1 MAVST
6 YLWHEGGF
14 IPSQP
19 HPGPFDVADSW
30 RMLGDAHSS
39 ALRLHLRRFESVAG
53 PLPAGFVPAMLQ
65 RFAPGDLFPRI
76 SLAAGQLRLD
86 IRPAPPARP
95 VTRLTYAQAPDP
107 RSQPLV
113 KGPDFPALA
122 RYRAEYQDDGAD
134 DTVIVDSSGAMVE
147 TTTGALVAWDGETL
161 VLPTGTALPSITL
174 HQVTRRAA
182 ALGIRTETRPLTLE
196 LATACPLWF
205 LNSLHGISPVT
216 ELHTPS
222 GVIYPPSNPHA
233 TAWQQWWW
241 DSFHKEAA
249 RD

>member
-1 MAVST
+1 MST
-6 YLWHEGGF
+6 YLWHESSF
-14 IPSQP
+14 IPSQA

-134 DTVIVDSSGAMVE
+134 DTVIVDSSGAMLE
-147 TTTGALVAWDGETL
+147 TTTGALVAWEEETL
-161 VLPTGTALPSITL
+161 ILPTGTALPSITL
-174 HQVTRRAA
+174 HQVTQRAA
-182 ALGIRTETRPLTLE
+182 ALGIRTETRPLTPE

-205 LNSLHGISPVT
+205 INSLHGISPVT
-216 ELHTPS
+216 ELYTPT
-222 GVIYPPSNPHA
+222 GIVYPPCNPHTA
-233 TAWQQWWW
+233 TWEQWWW
-241 DSFHKEAA
+241 DSFYKETG

>member
-1 MAVST
+1 MST
-6 YLWHEGGF
+6 YLWHESSF
-14 IPSQP
+14 IPSQAR
-19 HPGPFDVADSW
+19 PGPFDVADSW

-134 DTVIVDSSGAMVE
+134 DTVIVDSSGAMLE
-147 TTTGALVAWDGETL
+147 TTTGALVAWEEETL
-161 VLPTGTALPSITL
+161 ILPTGTALPSITL
-174 HQVTRRAA
+174 HQVTQRAA
-182 ALGIRTETRPLTLE
+182 ALGIRTETRPLTPE

-216 ELHTPS
+216 ELYTPT
-222 GVIYPPSNPHA
+222 GIVYPPCNPHTA
-233 TAWQQWWW
+233 TWEQWWW
-241 DSFHKEAA
+241 DSFYKETG

>member
-1 MAVST
+1 MNT
-6 YLWHEGGF
+6 RLWHEGSF
-14 IPSQP
+14 IPGQP

-30 RMLGDAHSS
+30 RMLGDTYSN
-39 ALRLHLRRFESVAG
+39 ALRLHLQRFESVAG
-53 PLPAGFVPAMLQ
+53 PLPAGFVPAMRQ

-76 SLAAGQLRLD
+76 SLTAGELRLD

-95 VTRLTYAQAPDP
+95 VTRLTYALAPDP

-122 RYRAEYQDDGAD
+122 HYRTKYQVDGTD
-134 DTVIVDSSGAMVE
+134 DTAIVDSSGAMVE

-196 LATACPLWF
+196 LAAECPVWF

-216 ELHTPS
+216 ELHTPT
-222 GVIYPPSNPHA
+222 GIIYPPGNPHTA
-233 TAWQQWWW
+233 TWQQWWW
-241 DSFHKEAA
+241 SCFHKETA

>member
-1 MAVST
+1 MNT
-6 YLWHEGGF
+6 HLWHEGSF
-14 IPSQP
+14 IPGQP

-30 RMLGDAHSS
+30 RMLGDTYSN
-39 ALRLHLRRFESVAG
+39 ALRLHLQRFESVAG
-53 PLPAGFVPAMLQ
+53 PLPAGFVPAMRQ

-76 SLAAGQLRLD
+76 SLTAGELRLD

-95 VTRLTYAQAPDP
+95 VTRLTYALAPDP

-122 RYRAEYQDDGAD
+122 HYRTKYQVDGTD
-134 DTVIVDSSGAMVE
+134 DTAIVDSSGAMVE

-196 LATACPLWF
+196 LATECPLWF

-216 ELHTPS
+216 ELYTPT
-222 GVIYPPSNPHA
+222 GIVYPPCNPHTA
-233 TAWQQWWW
+233 TWQQWWW
-241 DSFHKEAA
+241 SCFHKETA

>member
-1 MAVST
+1 MIT
-6 YLWHEGGF
+6 YLWHTGSF
-14 IPSQP
+14 IPSQT

-30 RMLGDAHSS
+30 RMLGDAYSN
-39 ALRLHLRRFESVAG
+39 ALPLHLRRFESVAG
-53 PLPAGFVPAMLQ
+53 PLPAGFVLAMRQL
-65 RFAPGDLFPRI
+65 FTPGDLFPRI
-76 SLAAGQLRLD
+76 SLTAGELRLD

-95 VTRLTYAQAPDP
+95 VTRLTYALAPDP

-122 RYRAEYQDDGAD
+122 HYRTEYQVDGTD
-134 DTVIVDSSGAMVE
+134 DTAIVDSSGAMVE

-196 LATACPLWF
+196 LAAECPVWF

-216 ELHTPS
+216 ELYTPT
-222 GVIYPPSNPHA
+222 GIIYPPCNPHTA
-233 TAWQQWWW
+233 TWQQWWW
-241 DSFHKEAA
+241 DSFYKETG

>member
-1 MAVST
+1 MST
-6 YLWHEGGF
+6 YLWHEGSF

-19 HPGPFDVADSW
+19 HPDPFDVADSW
-30 RMLGDAHSS
+30 RMLGDAHSN

-53 PLPAGFVPAMLQ
+53 PLPAGFVPTMLQ
-65 RFAPGDLFPRI
+65 LFAPGDLFPRI
-76 SLAAGQLRLD
+76 SLTAGQLRLD

-122 RYRAEYQDDGAD
+122 RYRAEHQVDGTD
-134 DTVIVDSSGAMVE
+134 DTAIVDSTGAMAE

-196 LATACPLWF
+196 LATECPLWF

-216 ELHTPS
+216 ELYTPT
-222 GVIYPPSNPHA
+222 GIVYPPCNPHTA
-233 TAWQQWWW
+233 TWQRWWW
-241 DSFHKEAA
+241 DSFYKETA

>member
-1 MAVST
+1 MST

-134 DTVIVDSSGAMVE
+134 DTVIVDSSGAMLE

-174 HQVTRRAA
+174 HQVTQRAA
-182 ALGIRTETRPLTLE
+182 ALGIRTETRPLTPE

-216 ELHTPS
+216 ELYTPT
-222 GVIYPPSNPHA
+222 GIVYPPCNPHTA
-233 TAWQQWWW
+233 TWQQWWW
-241 DSFHKEAA
+241 DSFYKETG

>member
-1 MAVST
+1 MST
-6 YLWHEGGF
+6 YLWHENSF
-14 IPSQP
+14 IPSQA

-30 RMLGDAHSS
+30 RMLADAHSN
-39 ALRLHLRRFESVAG
+39 ALPLHLQRFESVAG

-134 DTVIVDSSGAMVE
+134 DTVIVDSSGAMLE

-174 HQVTRRAA
+174 HQVTRRTAT
-182 ALGIRTETRPLTLE
+182 LGIRTETRPLTLE
-196 LATACPLWF
+196 LATECPLWF

>member
-1 MAVST
+1 MST
-6 YLWHEGGF
+6 YLWHESSF
-14 IPSQP
+14 IPSQA

-134 DTVIVDSSGAMVE
+134 DTVIVDSSGAMLE
-147 TTTGALVAWDGETL
+147 TTTGALVAWEEETL
-161 VLPTGTALPSITL
+161 ILPTGTALPSITL
-174 HQVTRRAA
+174 HQVTQRAA
-182 ALGIRTETRPLTLE
+182 ALGIRTETRPLTPE

-216 ELHTPS
+216 ELYTPT
-222 GVIYPPSNPHA
+222 GIVYPPCNPHTA
-233 TAWQQWWW
+233 TWEQWWW
-241 DSFHKEAA
+241 DSFYKETG

>member
-1 MAVST
+1 MST
-6 YLWHEGGF
+6 YLWHEGSF

-19 HPGPFDVADSW
+19 HPDPFDVADSW
-30 RMLGDAHSS
+30 RMLGDAHSN

-53 PLPAGFVPAMLQ
+53 PLPAGFVPTMLQ
-65 RFAPGDLFPRI
+65 LFAPGDLFPRI
-76 SLAAGQLRLD
+76 SLTAGQLRLD

-122 RYRAEYQDDGAD
+122 RYRAEHQVDGTD
-134 DTVIVDSSGAMVE
+134 DTAIVDSTGAMAE

-216 ELHTPS
+216 ELHTPT
-222 GVIYPPSNPHA
+222 GIIYPPCNPHTA
-233 TAWQQWWW
+233 AWQQWWW
-241 DSFHKEAA
+241 DSFHKETA

>member
-1 MAVST
+1 MST

-107 RSQPLV
+107 RSQPFV

-147 TTTGALVAWDGETL
+147 TTTGALVAWEEETL
-161 VLPTGTALPSITL
+161 ILSTGTALPSITL
-174 HQVTRRAA
+174 HQVTQRAA
-182 ALGIRTETRPLTLE
+182 ALGIRTETRPLTPE
-196 LATACPLWF
+196 LATECPLWF

-216 ELHTPS
+216 ELYTPT
-222 GVIYPPSNPHA
+222 GIIYPPCNQHTA
-233 TAWQQWWW
+233 TWQQWWW
-241 DSFHKEAA
+241 DSFQKETA

>member
-107 RSQPLV
+107 RSQPFV

-147 TTTGALVAWDGETL
+147 TTTGALVAWEEETL
-161 VLPTGTALPSITL
+161 ILSTGTALPSITL
-174 HQVTRRAA
+174 HQVTQRAA
-182 ALGIRTETRPLTLE
+182 ALGIRTETRPLTPE
-196 LATACPLWF
+196 LATECPLWF

-216 ELHTPS
+216 ELYTPT
-222 GVIYPPSNPHA
+222 GIIYPPCNQHTA
-233 TAWQQWWW
+233 TWQQWWW
-241 DSFHKEAA
+241 ESFLKETA

>member
-1 MAVST
+1 MST
-6 YLWHEGGF
+6 YLWHESSF
-14 IPSQP
+14 IPSQA

-134 DTVIVDSSGAMVE
+134 DTVIVDSSGAMLE
-147 TTTGALVAWDGETL
+147 TTTGALVAWEEETL
-161 VLPTGTALPSITL
+161 ILPTGTALPSITL
-174 HQVTRRAA
+174 HQVTQRAA
-182 ALGIRTETRPLTLE
+182 ALGIRTETRPLTPE

-216 ELHTPS
+216 ELYTPT
-222 GVIYPPSNPHA
+222 GIVYPPCNPHTA
-233 TAWQQWWW
+233 TWEQWWW
-241 DSFHKEAA
+241 NSFYKETG

>member
-1 MAVST
+1 MIT
-6 YLWHEGGF
+6 YLWHTGSF
-14 IPSQP
+14 IPSQT

-30 RMLGDAHSS
+30 RMLGDAYSN
-39 ALRLHLRRFESVAG
+39 ALPLHLRRFESVAG
-53 PLPAGFVPAMLQ
+53 PLPAGFVLAMRQL
-65 RFAPGDLFPRI
+65 FTPGDLFPRI
-76 SLAAGQLRLD
+76 SLTAGELRLD

-95 VTRLTYAQAPDP
+95 VTRLTYALAPDP

-122 RYRAEYQDDGAD
+122 HYHTEYQVDGTD
-134 DTVIVDSSGAMVE
+134 DTAIVDSSGAMVE
-147 TTTGALVAWDGETL
+147 TTTGALVAWDGEAL

-196 LATACPLWF
+196 LAAECPVWF

-216 ELHTPS
+216 ELHTPT
-222 GVIYPPSNPHA
+222 GIIYPPGNPHTA
-233 TAWQQWWW
+233 TWQQWWW
-241 DSFHKEAA
+241 SCFHKETA

>member
-1 MAVST
+1 MST

-134 DTVIVDSSGAMVE
+134 DTVIVDSSGAMLE

-174 HQVTRRAA
+174 HQVTRRTAT
-182 ALGIRTETRPLTLE
+182 LGIRTETRPLTLE
-196 LATACPLWF
+196 LATECPLWF

>member
-134 DTVIVDSSGAMVE
+134 DTVIVDSSGAMLE

-174 HQVTRRAA
+174 HQVTQRAA
-182 ALGIRTETRPLTLE
+182 ALGIRTETRPLTPE

-216 ELHTPS
+216 ELYTPT
-222 GVIYPPSNPHA
+222 GIVYPPCNPHTA
-233 TAWQQWWW
+233 TWQQWWW
-241 DSFHKEAA
+241 DSFYKETG

>member
-76 SLAAGQLRLD
+76 SLAAGQLR
-86 IRPAPPARP
+86 
-95 VTRLTYAQAPDP
+95 T
-107 RSQPLV
+107 QPLV

-134 DTVIVDSSGAMVE
+134 DTVIVDSSGAMLE

-174 HQVTRRAA
+174 HQVTQRAA
-182 ALGIRTETRPLTLE
+182 ALGIRTETRPLTPE

-216 ELHTPS
+216 ELYTPT
-222 GVIYPPSNPHA
+222 GIVYPPCNPHTA
-233 TAWQQWWW
+233 TWQQWWW
-241 DSFHKEAA
+241 DSFHKETA

>member
-1 MAVST
+1 MST
-6 YLWHEGGF
+6 YLWHEGSF

-30 RMLGDAHSS
+30 RMLGDAHSN
-39 ALRLHLRRFESVAG
+39 ALPLHLQRFESVAG

-65 RFAPGDLFPRI
+65 LMGPGDLFPRI
-76 SLAAGQLRLD
+76 SLAAEQLRLD
-86 IRPAPPARP
+86 IRPAPLARP

-182 ALGIRTETRPLTLE
+182 ALGIRTETRPLTPE

-216 ELHTPS
+216 ELYTPT
-222 GVIYPPSNPHA
+222 GIIYPPCNPHTA
-233 TAWQQWWW
+233 TWQQWWW
-241 DSFHKEAA
+241 DSFYKETG

>member
-147 TTTGALVAWDGETL
+147 TTTGALVAWEEETL
-161 VLPTGTALPSITL
+161 ILSTGTALPSITL

-182 ALGIRTETRPLTLE
+182 ALGIRTETRPL
-196 LATACPLWF
+196 PPR
-205 LNSLHGISPVT
+205 SSPPNAPCGSSTRCT
-216 ELHTPS
+216 ES
-222 GVIYPPSNPHA
+222 
-233 TAWQQWWW
+233 
-241 DSFHKEAA
+241 A
-249 RD
+249 R

>member
-1 MAVST
+1 MT
-6 YLWHEGGF
+6 Y
-14 IPSQP
+14 
-19 HPGPFDVADSW
+19 V
-30 RMLGDAHSS
+30 
-39 ALRLHLRRFESVAG
+39 
-53 PLPAGFVPAMLQ
+53 
-65 RFAPGDLFPRI
+65 
-76 SLAAGQLRLD
+76 
-86 IRPAPPARP
+86 
-95 VTRLTYAQAPDP
+95 QAPDP
-107 RSQPLV
+107 RMQPLV

-122 RYRAEYQDDGAD
+122 RYRNKHQADGTD
-134 DTVIVDSSGAMVE
+134 DTAIVDASGAMVE

-216 ELHTPS
+216 ELHTPT
-222 GVIYPPSNPHA
+222 GIIYPPCNPHTA
-233 TAWQQWWW
+233 TWQRWWW
-241 DSFHKEAA
+241 DSFHKETA

>member
-1 MAVST
+1 MST

-14 IPSQP
+14 IPSQT

-196 LATACPLWF
+196 LAPECPLWF

-216 ELHTPS
+216 ELYTPT
-222 GVIYPPSNPHA
+222 GIVYPPCNPHTA
-233 TAWQQWWW
+233 TWQRWWW
-241 DSFHKEAA
+241 DSFYKETA

>member
-1 MAVST
+1 MST
-6 YLWHEGGF
+6 YLWHESSF
-14 IPSQP
+14 IPSQA

-134 DTVIVDSSGAMVE
+134 DTVIVDSSGAMLE
-147 TTTGALVAWDGETL
+147 TTTGALVAWEEETL
-161 VLPTGTALPSITL
+161 ILPTGTALPSITL
-174 HQVTRRAA
+174 HQVTQRAA
-182 ALGIRTETRPLTLE
+182 ALGIRTETRPLTPE
-196 LATACPLWF
+196 LATECPLWF

-216 ELHTPS
+216 ELYTPT
-222 GVIYPPSNPHA
+222 GIVYPPCNPHTA
-233 TAWQQWWW
+233 TWEQWWW
-241 DSFHKEAA
+241 DSFYKETG

>member
-53 PLPAGFVPAMLQ
+53 PLPAGFVSAMLQ

-147 TTTGALVAWDGETL
+147 TTTGALVAWEEETL
-161 VLPTGTALPSITL
+161 ILSTGTALPSITL
-174 HQVTRRAA
+174 HQVTQRAA
-182 ALGIRTETRPLTLE
+182 ALGRRTETRPLTLE
-196 LATACPLWF
+196 LATECPLWF

-216 ELHTPS
+216 ELHAPT
-222 GVIYPPSNPHA
+222 GVIHPPHSPHT

>member
-1 MAVST
+1 MST

-107 RSQPLV
+107 RSQPFV

-147 TTTGALVAWDGETL
+147 TTTGALVAWEEETL
-161 VLPTGTALPSITL
+161 ILSTGTALPSITL
-174 HQVTRRAA
+174 HQVTQRAA
-182 ALGIRTETRPLTLE
+182 ALGIRTETRPLTPE
-196 LATACPLWF
+196 LATECPLWF

-216 ELHTPS
+216 ELYTPT
-222 GVIYPPSNPHA
+222 GIIYPPCNQ
-233 TAWQQWWW
+233 QQWWW
-241 DSFHKEAA
+241 DSFHKETA

>member
-1 MAVST
+1 MST
-6 YLWHEGGF
+6 YLWHEGSF
-14 IPSQP
+14 VPSQA
-19 HPGPFDVADSW
+19 HTGPFDVADSW
-30 RMLGDAHSS
+30 RMLGDAHSN
-39 ALRLHLRRFESVAG
+39 ALPLHFRRFESVAG

-76 SLAAGQLRLD
+76 SLAAEQLRLD

-122 RYRAEYQDDGAD
+122 RYRAEFQDDGAD

-161 VLPTGTALPSITL
+161 ILPTGQSLPSITL
-174 HQVTRRAA
+174 RQVARRAA
-182 ALGIRTETRPLTLE
+182 DLGMRTETRPITPE
-196 LATACPLWF
+196 LAAECPLWF
-205 LNSLHGISPVT
+205 LNSLHGISPVS
-216 ELHTPS
+216 ELHAPT
-222 GVIYPPSNPHA
+222 GVIHPPHSPH
-233 TAWQQWWW
+233 TTGWQHWWW
-241 DSFHKEAA
+241 GCFRRETAGD
-249 RD
+249 

>member
-1 MAVST
+1 MST

-14 IPSQP
+14 IPSQT

-107 RSQPLV
+107 RSQPFV

-134 DTVIVDSSGAMVE
+134 DTVIVDSSGAMLE

-196 LATACPLWF
+196 LATECPLWF

-216 ELHTPS
+216 ELYTPT
-222 GVIYPPSNPHA
+222 GIVYPPCNPHTA
-233 TAWQQWWW
+233 TWQRWWW
-241 DSFHKEAA
+241 DSFYKETA

>member
-1 MAVST
+1 MST
-6 YLWHEGGF
+6 YLWHEGSF
-14 IPSQP
+14 VPSQP

-134 DTVIVDSSGAMVE
+134 DTVIVDSSGAMLE

-174 HQVTRRAA
+174 HQVTQRAA
-182 ALGIRTETRPLTLE
+182 ALGIRTETRPLTPE

-216 ELHTPS
+216 ELYTPT
-222 GVIYPPSNPHA
+222 GIVYPPCNPHTA
-233 TAWQQWWW
+233 TWQQWWW
-241 DSFHKEAA
+241 DSFYKETG

>member
-1 MAVST
+1 MST
-6 YLWHEGGF
+6 YLWHAGSF

-76 SLAAGQLRLD
+76 SLAAGELRLD

-95 VTRLTYAQAPDP
+95 VTRLIYAQAPDP

-182 ALGIRTETRPLTLE
+182 TLGIRTETRPLTLE

-216 ELHTPS
+216 ELYTPT
-222 GVIYPPSNPHA
+222 GIIYPPCNPHTA
-233 TAWQQWWW
+233 TWQRWWW
-241 DSFHKEAA
+241 DSFYKETA

>member
-1 MAVST
+1 MST
-6 YLWHEGGF
+6 YLWHEGSF

-30 RMLGDAHSS
+30 RMLGDAHSN
-39 ALRLHLRRFESVAG
+39 ALPLHLQRFESVAG

-65 RFAPGDLFPRI
+65 LMGPGDLFPRI
-76 SLAAGQLRLD
+76 SLAGGHLRLD
-86 IRPAPPARP
+86 IRPAPLARP

-216 ELHTPS
+216 ELYTPT
-222 GVIYPPSNPHA
+222 GIIYPPCNPHTA
-233 TAWQQWWW
+233 TWQQWWW
-241 DSFHKEAA
+241 DSFYKETG

>member
-14 IPSQP
+14 IPSQT

-39 ALRLHLRRFESVAG
+39 ALGLHLRRFESVAG

-76 SLAAGQLRLD
+76 SLAAEQLRLD

-216 ELHTPS
+216 ELYTPT
-222 GVIYPPSNPHA
+222 GIIYPPCNPHTA
-233 TAWQQWWW
+233 TWQRWWW
-241 DSFHKEAA
+241 DSFHKETA

>member
-1 MAVST
+1 MST

-14 IPSQP
+14 IPSQT

-134 DTVIVDSSGAMVE
+134 DTVIVDSSGAMLE

-196 LATACPLWF
+196 LAPECPLWF

-216 ELHTPS
+216 ELYTPT
-222 GVIYPPSNPHA
+222 GIVYPPCNPHTA
-233 TAWQQWWW
+233 TWQRWWW
-241 DSFHKEAA
+241 DSFYKETA